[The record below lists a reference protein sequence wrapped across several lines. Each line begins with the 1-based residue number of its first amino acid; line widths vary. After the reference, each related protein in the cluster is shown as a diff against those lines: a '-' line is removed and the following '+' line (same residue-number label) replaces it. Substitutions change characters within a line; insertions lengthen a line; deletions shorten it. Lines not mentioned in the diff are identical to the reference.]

1 MKPEVEEIARCLA
14 SEARSRVDKR
24 RGYIEHDDM
33 CVAMDWLGFT
43 KDAERLLQS
52 GAKVILGK
60 LVI

>member
-1 MKPEVEEIARCLA
+1 MNPEVEEIARCLA
-14 SEARSRVDKR
+14 SEERSRMDKR

-43 KDAERLLQS
+43 KDAERLLQG
-52 GAKVILGK
+52 GAKVIRGK